1 MAEFKV
7 AEEGHVVQILVPL
20 DGGGTA
26 TRTSTYVNMK
36 DYSHCDIILMQG
48 AQAGTGTAILM
59 NSETTSGGDAIA
71 AVYYAEETTTGDV
84 LGERTTL
91 STSGLTMAATASIM
105 YVISV
110 EATDC
115 QADHEFIGLAL
126 SALDSGTVTCA
137 VAILSG
143 ARQASPESATAKS

>member
-1 MAEFKV
+1 MEFKV
-7 AEEGHVVQILVPL
+7 AEQGHVVQILTPL

-36 DYSHCDIILMQG
+36 NYSHCDIILG
-48 AQAGTGTAILM
+48 VGVSAGTATAILM

-71 AVYYAEETTTGDV
+71 AAYYAEETTTGDV
-84 LGERTTL
+84 LGARTTL
-91 STSGLTMAATASIM
+91 ATTGLTIAATNSIF

-110 EATDC
+110 EATDL

-126 SALDSGTVTCA
+126 SGLDSTTITCA
-137 VAILSG
+137 YAILSG
-143 ARQASPESATAKS
+143 ARYGSPESATAIA